1 MLIVNFRIY
10 LFWLK
15 NLQNKPQEKYLEIA
29 TFLGLKYILNSI
41 TNNFTKFELGKMTHF
56 KSTYPKNMFRRLKQ
70 YKHTGYMKVKAKK

>member
-56 KSTYPKNMFRRLKQ
+56 KSTYPKNMFRKIGRA
-70 YKHTGYMKVKAKK
+70 HV